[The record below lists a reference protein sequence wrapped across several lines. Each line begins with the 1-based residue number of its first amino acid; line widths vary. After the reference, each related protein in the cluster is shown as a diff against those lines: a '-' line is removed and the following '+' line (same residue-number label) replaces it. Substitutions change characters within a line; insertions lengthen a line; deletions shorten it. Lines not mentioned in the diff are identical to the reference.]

1 MNSAPSDKTM
11 QSNGAARPHSDAE
24 LIARLDR
31 SRNELMDAA
40 GVLQKPLH
48 AVQRA
53 ESVMRTVLPVLPYAV
68 AAITIVGV
76 ASSLLAGR
84 KVRPALLIATGL
96 DVWRLWKSYKLT
108 ASLPSPQSSA
118 VRLARRPQAAAAR
131 NTGHP

>member
-1 MNSAPSDKTM
+1 MNPAATDKPGKANGSA
-11 QSNGAARPHSDAE
+11 APHGDAE

-68 AAITIVGV
+68 AAITVLGV

-96 DVWRLWKSYKLT
+96 DVWRLWKSYKMT
-108 ASLPSPQSSA
+108 ASLPSPQAS
-118 VRLARRPQAAAAR
+118 AAR
-131 NTGHP
+131 LTHRPAAGAARSAGHP